1 MKPFKF
7 ILMAVFIIPVH
18 LLSQNQTVG
27 FQDGI
32 DSYNGT
38 IDTYVDNTNPNS
50 SFGSATSLLWDR
62 TPAEYTTFIRFDNL
76 FVSQGGPIPDNS
88 FIVSATL
95 TYYVFNAGNDAAVS
109 EVLISWD
116 NSLTWNQF
124 DFNNDIGTFV
134 GTAESGTV
142 NTFQNIDVTPS
153 LTSWSSNASLNN
165 GWIFQF
171 TGDDGSD
178 IYSSEWT
185 TISQRPKLTVV
196 YSDNFPPDQPVLIA
210 PTDSSTGIDLST
222 SLIVCVTDP
231 ENDVLEV
238 RYFMRAVSTS
248 AGSNFTLIGVP
259 DTQYYTN
266 NVNNNQYF
274 YDQTNWIVA
283 NKDALNIAFVSQFG
297 DCVQSGN
304 TYDSEWQV
312 VNTAWSML
320 ENPVTTGLVDGMA
333 YGLNVGNHDQ
343 TPIGGGSSASTLKF
357 NQYFGIS
364 RFQGRGYYGGHYGS
378 DNDNHH
384 DLFSAGGM
392 DFIVLNLEYDTTPEQ
407 DVLDWADALLKTYSN
422 RRAILT
428 THYLIETD
436 NSANPNA
443 FGAQGQII
451 YDNLKDNPN
460 LFLMLCGHNHGE
472 GRRYDI
478 FNGNTINTLLAD
490 YQDYPHGGNGFLR
503 IMEFR
508 PAENKI
514 YVSTYSPSLDQF
526 ETDANS
532 EFFLD
537 YDMDTEAFQEIG
549 HLTGISSG
557 SDATLDLSLLS
568 AETEYEW
575 YVEVSDGFNTVTG
588 PIWSFTTQEDNPL
601 PIFLS
606 SFTASRTELGIRL
619 EWTVESEIENAGF
632 IIEKSRSSE
641 NGLFTKIASYEYM
654 EELKGRGNASNRKTY
669 SFVDGDIL
677 SDHTYFYRLAD
688 VSTNGLVTY
697 HGAIGVSTSKVIV
710 DFELQQNYPNP
721 FNPLT
726 TIFYSIPGDDL
737 VKIKIYDLLGKE
749 IAILVNEFQKA
760 GIYSVN
766 FNARELASGFYFC
779 TLKAGNLIATRR
791 MLLIE

>member
-1 MKPFKF
+1 
-7 ILMAVFIIPVH
+7 MALFLIPALV
-18 LLSQNQTVG
+18 LSQNQTVS
-27 FQDGI
+27 FRDGI

-38 IDTYVDNTNPNS
+38 VDTYIDNTNPS
-50 SFGSATSLLWDR
+50 FSFGSATGLLWDR

-95 TYYVFNAGNDAAVS
+95 TYYVFNAGDDAAVS

-124 DFNNDIGTFV
+124 DFINDIGTFA
-134 GTAESGTV
+134 GSAESGTV
-142 NTFQNIDVTPS
+142 NTFQSIDVTAS
-153 LTSWSSNASLNN
+153 LTSWSSNPSSNH

-171 TGDDGSD
+171 TGDDGCD

-185 TISQRPKLTVV
+185 TISQRPQLTVV

-210 PTDSSTGIDLST
+210 PTNSSTGIDLST
-222 SLIVCVTDP
+222 SLIVNVSDP
-231 ENDVLEV
+231 ENDILEV

-248 AGSNFTLIGVP
+248 AGINFTLIGVP

-297 DCVQSGN
+297 DCVQNGN

-312 VNTAWSML
+312 ANAAWSRV

-357 NQYFGIS
+357 NQYFGVS

-378 DNDNHH
+378 DNDNHYE
-384 DLFSAGGM
+384 LFTAGGM
-392 DFIVLNLEYDTTPEQ
+392 DFIVINLEYDTTPEQ

-428 THYLIETD
+428 SHYLIETD
-436 NSANPNA
+436 NSATPNA
-443 FGAQGQII
+443 FGVQGQII

-472 GRRYDI
+472 GRRSDI

-508 PAENKI
+508 PVENKI
-514 YVSTYSPSLDQF
+514 YIFTYSPSLDQF
-526 ETDANS
+526 ETDGNS
-532 EFFLD
+532 EFVLD
-537 YDMDTEAFQEIG
+537 YDMSTEAFQQVG
-549 HLTGISSG
+549 YLTGVSSG
-557 SDATLDLSLLS
+557 SEATLDLSSLS

-575 YVEVSDGFNTVTG
+575 YVEVSDGFNTITS
-588 PIWSFTTQEDNPL
+588 PIWSFSTQEDNPL

-606 SFTASRTELGIRL
+606 SFTASRTGSGIHL

-632 IIEKSRSSE
+632 IIEKSWSSE
-641 NGLFTKIASYEYM
+641 NGPFTKIASYEYM
-654 EELKGRGNASNRKTY
+654 EELKGRGNVSNRKTY
-669 SFVDGDIL
+669 SFFDRDIL
-677 SDHTYFYRLAD
+677 SDQTYFYRLAD
-688 VSTNGLVTY
+688 VSTNGVVTY
-697 HGAIGVSTSKVIV
+697 HGTICVSTSKVIV

-726 TIFYSIPGDDL
+726 TVTYSIPVDDL

-760 GIYSVN
+760 GKYSVN
-766 FNARELASGFYFC
+766 FNAGDLAGGFYFC
-779 TLKAGNLIATRR
+779 TLKAGNLTATRR
-791 MLLIE
+791 ILLIE